1 MKTFVNARRLTTLT
15 LLPLLSIMLS
25 GFVPV
30 EGLAQNPASERVLED
45 KLPAHLPIKVK
56 VKNLEKEK
64 WLDELEIEVR
74 NTGDKAIYYLSFA
87 VITPEVTVGNGEPT
101 GFPLRYGNWGLVDP
115 NKRPEPEDVSI
126 NPGESYVFK
135 LSERDIKGW
144 KRYKADTKQA
154 DAKKIVLVFN
164 SLRFGDGTGFTT
176 TGGVPFPNKKVSQNT

>member
-1 MKTFVNARRLTTLT
+1 
-15 LLPLLSIMLS
+15 
-25 GFVPV
+25 
-30 EGLAQNPASERVLED
+30 
-45 KLPAHLPIKVK
+45 
-56 VKNLEKEK
+56 
-64 WLDELEIEVR
+64 LEIEVR
-74 NTGDKAIYYLSFA
+74 NTGDKPIYYLSFA

-164 SLRFGDGTGFTT
+164 SLRFGDETGFTT